1 MQISL
6 DIICDYIINNVIK
19 CIELKHMILR
29 KMCVFS
35 KNVKNPTIS
44 SLIGHQKVMTSQH
57 AIEDDCTLILSSEIS
72 IFDN

>member
-35 KNVKNPTIS
+35 KNVMNPTIS
-44 SLIGHQKVMTSQH
+44 SLIGHQKVMTSQY
-57 AIEDDCTLILSSEIS
+57 AIEDTYIKLRNLY
-72 IFDN
+72 F